1 MRGIHGV
8 DARRRNIDTCESK
21 ADGLSNVTYEVAN
34 ALDVSSE
41 IYPAFDVV
49 LVAGLFYHLSFEE
62 NVKVLR
68 NTLELSKRVLIIDSN
83 YCTTNEAVL
92 VHWNGNLYDGR
103 FNEEFPTPIS
113 QEEMETHLRYRY
125 ETEMTKAPSWTPT
138 VDSALDLI
146 RALGVKT
153 VFRYMVA
160 PDINP
165 LFYNPSPRK
174 DKGQMWTRLQN
185 PRRCVFVVFPPSQ
198 KVVPRTGPFLEMP
211 ETNPGAQV
219 GDKGLDYVIST
230 IMAEIY
236 EIENK
241 KNALALLDELFQSVS
256 PSCYKYVYL
265 GLLEHQYPIP
275 LIIRSRIY
283 LDAMARKRIKN
294 DAAFCSFVA
303 YHHLRTTDSYLAKD
317 LIDSIVN
324 VLTPYFNSP
333 WLDILKA
340 LGRED
345 FNATGVIARHC
356 DELAAEYEALP
367 RTHFRNIASILPP
380 LQ

>member
-1 MRGIHGV
+1 MG
-8 DARRRNIDTCESK
+8 
-21 ADGLSNVTYEVAN
+21 
-34 ALDVSSE
+34 E
-41 IYPAFDVV
+41 I
-49 LVAGLFYHLSFEE
+49 S
-62 NVKVLR
+62 
-68 NTLELSKRVLIIDSN
+68 
-83 YCTTNEAVL
+83 
-92 VHWNGNLYDGR
+92 
-103 FNEEFPTPIS
+103 
-113 QEEMETHLRYRY
+113 
-125 ETEMTKAPSWTPT
+125 
-138 VDSALDLI
+138 
-146 RALGVKT
+146 
-153 VFRYMVA
+153 
-160 PDINP
+160 
-165 LFYNPSPRK
+165 
-174 DKGQMWTRLQN
+174 
-185 PRRCVFVVFPPSQ
+185 
-198 KVVPRTGPFLEMP
+198 
-211 ETNPGAQV
+211 
-219 GDKGLDYVIST
+219 
-230 IMAEIY
+230 

-317 LIDSIVN
+317 LIHSIVN

-345 FNATGVIARHC
+345 SNATGVMARHC

-367 RTHFRNIASILPP
+367 RSAHILTSILMRSLVGAEVSENSLIVFRGGICSSYAVSKMPIKGIDALSSETAP
-380 LQ
+380 L